1 MSTAP
6 VLDGS
11 DAPKPPMRRFLV
23 ALDVDGTIVSLDGSL
38 SPRVRSAI
46 RAVRDAGHHVVIA
59 TGRSIPG
66 ATEIAARLGI
76 DTGWL
81 VLSNGT
87 LTVRLDPALP
97 GGLQVVEAVTFDPT
111 SAVRM
116 LRDLLPGALF
126 AVERPGRGYLVSTD
140 WPVGELGG
148 AVTVVDDGELLAEPC
163 LRVVVRDFDRGL
175 EEFERIVRGAGLHG
189 VTWNLGWTSWLDL
202 TPDGVSKATGL
213 EALRPRLGVDQ
224 ADTVAVGDFDND
236 VEMLRWA
243 ARGVAMGQAEPH
255 VVAAADEVCAP
266 VTEDGL
272 ADVLESLLA
281 PAGTAPAG
289 TAPAASAG

>member
-6 VLDGS
+6 DLDD
-11 DAPKPPMRRFLV
+11 DAGQPVRRYLV
-23 ALDVDGTIVSLDGSL
+23 ALDVDGTIVDLDGSL
-38 SPRVRSAI
+38 SPRVRAAVH
-46 RAVRDAGHHVVIA
+46 AVRDAGHHVVIS

-66 ATEIAARLGI
+66 GTEIAARLGI
-76 DTGWL
+76 DTGWM

-111 SAVRM
+111 RAVRM
-116 LRDLLPGALF
+116 LQDLLPGALF

-140 WPVGELGG
+140 WPEGELGG
-148 AVTVVDDGELLAEPC
+148 EMTRVDDGELLAEPC
-163 LRVVVRDFDRGL
+163 LRVVVRDLTRELAD
-175 EEFERIVRGAGLHG
+175 FERIVRGAGLHG

-213 EALRPRLGVDQ
+213 EALRPRLGVDP

-272 ADVLESLLA
+272 ADVLESLLSPDRAA
-281 PAGTAPAG
+281 PGVG
-289 TAPAASAG
+289 

>member
-1 MSTAP
+1 VSGAP

-11 DAPKPPMRRFLV
+11 DASGTPDRQPRRLLV
-23 ALDVDGTIVSLDGSL
+23 ALDVDGTIVDLDGSL
-38 SPRVRSAI
+38 SPRVRRAV

-59 TGRSIPG
+59 TGRSVPG
-66 ATEIAARLGI
+66 GTEIATRLGI

-87 LTVRLDPALP
+87 LTVRLDPSLP
-97 GGLQVVEAVTFDPT
+97 DGLQIVEAVTFDPT

-116 LRDLLPGALF
+116 LQDLLPGALY
-126 AVERPGRGYLVSTD
+126 AVERPGQGYLVSTN

-148 AVTVVDDGELLAEPC
+148 AVTVVDDDQLLAEPC
-163 LRVVVRDFDRGL
+163 LRVVVRDLTRGL
-175 EEFERIVRGAGLHG
+175 DEFERIVRGAGLHG

-213 EALRPRLGVDQ
+213 EALRGQLGVDP
-224 ADTVAVGDFDND
+224 ADTIAVGDFDND

-255 VVAAADEVCAP
+255 VMAAADEVCAP

-272 ADVLESLLA
+272 ADVLESLL
-281 PAGTAPAG
+281 PVRTLGPR
-289 TAPAASAG
+289 

>member
-6 VLDGS
+6 VLDGP
-11 DAPKPPMRRFLV
+11 DTPAVPRRRLLV
-23 ALDVDGTIVSLDGSL
+23 ALDVDGTIVGLDGSL
-38 SPRVRSAI
+38 SPRVRAAV

-76 DTGWL
+76 DTGWM

-97 GGLQVVEAVTFDPT
+97 DGRQVVEAVTFDPT
-111 SAVRM
+111 RAVRM
-116 LRDLLPGALF
+116 LQELLPGALF

-140 WPVGELGG
+140 WPEGELGE
-148 AVTVVDDGELLAEPC
+148 AMSRVDDDQLLAEPC
-163 LRVVVRDFDRGL
+163 LRVVVRDLTRDL
-175 EEFERIVRGAGLHG
+175 ADFERIVRGAGLHG

-202 TPDGVSKATGL
+202 TPEGVSKATGL
-213 EALRPRLGVDQ
+213 EALRPRLGVDP

-272 ADVLESLLA
+272 ADVLESLLSPDLAA
-281 PAGTAPAG
+281 PAPGGAG
-289 TAPAASAG
+289 

>member
-1 MSTAP
+1 MSTGPTEPLESTAPADPAESTAP
-6 VLDGS
+6 V
-11 DAPKPPMRRFLV
+11 RRLLV
-23 ALDVDGTIVSLDGSL
+23 ALDVDGTIVDLDGSL
-38 SPRVRSAI
+38 SPRVRTAV

-76 DTGWL
+76 DTGWM

-97 GGLQVVEAVTFDPT
+97 DGIQTEEAVSFDPGP
-111 SAVRM
+111 AVRM
-116 LRDLLPGALF
+116 LRDLLPGAVY
-126 AVERPGRGYLVSTD
+126 AVERPGGGYLVAGD
-140 WPVGELGG
+140 WPDGELGG
-148 AVTVVDDGELLAEPC
+148 AVRIVDHEELLAEPC
-163 LRVVVRDFDRGL
+163 LRVVVRDLTRGL
-175 EEFERIVRGAGLHG
+175 AEFEAIIETSGLHG
-189 VTWNLGWTSWLDL
+189 VTWNVGWTSWLDI
-202 TPDGVSKATGL
+202 TPDGISKATGL
-213 EALRPRLGVDQ
+213 ESLRRRLGVDA

-243 ARGVAMGQAEPH
+243 ARGVAMGQALPN

-272 ADVLESLLA
+272 ADVLESLL
-281 PAGTAPAG
+281 
-289 TAPAASAG
+289 